1 MAGWQE
7 KREQGKD
14 QVKVKGRKQEVLS
27 NLFMLTS
34 PVLLFIDLLFYFLL
48 QFSETVYILVY
59 PKSRTMRTTKLSVS
73 FTLLLSAFFFTNCT
87 RDTQVNYTENTSE
100 IITQGK
106 WSVEYFFANQDLTAQ
121 YNNYQFTFLGN
132 GTLTATNN
140 TMQVHGNWRMIKDV
154 DRKDILQINIITGD
168 PNLVEMNEHWNV
180 TDKTLLKLA
189 MVEGNNQLRLRKL

>member
-1 MAGWQE
+1 
-7 KREQGKD
+7 
-14 QVKVKGRKQEVLS
+14 
-27 NLFMLTS
+27 MLTS

-87 RDTQVNYTENTSE
+87 KDTQVNYTENTSE

-106 WSVEYFFANQDLTAQ
+106 WTVEYFFANQDLTAQ

>member
-1 MAGWQE
+1 
-7 KREQGKD
+7 
-14 QVKVKGRKQEVLS
+14 
-27 NLFMLTS
+27 
-34 PVLLFIDLLFYFLL
+34 
-48 QFSETVYILVY
+48 
-59 PKSRTMRTTKLSVS
+59 MRTTKLSVS
-73 FTLLLSAFFFTNCT
+73 FILLLSAFFFSNCT

-154 DRKDILQINIITGD
+154 DRKDILQININTGD

-180 TDKTLLKLA
+180 
-189 MVEGNNQLRLRKL
+189 RLH